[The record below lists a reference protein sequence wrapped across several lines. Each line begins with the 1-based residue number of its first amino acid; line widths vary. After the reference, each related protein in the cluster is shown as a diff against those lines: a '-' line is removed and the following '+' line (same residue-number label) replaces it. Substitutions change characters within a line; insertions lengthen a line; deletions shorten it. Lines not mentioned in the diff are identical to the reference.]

1 MAAASAARHDT
12 RALLRAHLAAA
23 SRYGHLTR
31 HCVVCHRLLR
41 LSMELPEPD
50 FREPGSP
57 EPDFR
62 EPGSPEPDVRE
73 PGFPGAGSRERPESP
88 DAPEPADATE
98 DESPTDP

>member
-41 LSMELPEPD
+41 LAMEMPEVPETPEAARAPEAPD
-50 FREPGSP
+50 
-57 EPDFR
+57 
-62 EPGSPEPDVRE
+62 
-73 PGFPGAGSRERPESP
+73 AGERPP
-88 DAPEPADATE
+88 ATE
-98 DESPTDP
+98 DEGPAGP

>member
-50 FREPGSP
+50 FCEPGSTEAEPREWP
-57 EPDFR
+57 EPPGP
-62 EPGSPEPDVRE
+62 PGS
-73 PGFPGAGSRERPESP
+73 
-88 DAPEPADATE
+88 ADATE

>member
-50 FREPGSP
+50 FFDAGLPAAGSP
-57 EPDFR
+57 E
-62 EPGSPEPDVRE
+62 
-73 PGFPGAGSRERPESP
+73 RPETAEP
-88 DAPEPADATE
+88 LEPPAPADAAE
-98 DESPTDP
+98 DESPTGP

>member
-41 LSMELPEPD
+41 LAMEMPEVPETPEAARAPEAPD
-50 FREPGSP
+50 
-57 EPDFR
+57 
-62 EPGSPEPDVRE
+62 
-73 PGFPGAGSRERPESP
+73 AGERPP
-88 DAPEPADATE
+88 ATE
-98 DESPTDP
+98 DEGPTDP

>member
-41 LSMELPEPD
+41 LAMELPDPEEPD
-50 FREPGSP
+50 EPEESENSGEP
-57 EPDFR
+57 EQSGEGR
-62 EPGSPEPDVRE
+62 V
-73 PGFPGAGSRERPESP
+73 GAEE
-88 DAPEPADATE
+88 AE

>member
-50 FREPGSP
+50 
-57 EPDFR
+57 
-62 EPGSPEPDVRE
+62 VRE
-73 PGFPGAGSRERPESP
+73 GGSPGAGSRERPEAP
-88 DAPEPADATE
+88 DAPEPAEVTE

>member
-41 LSMELPEPD
+41 LAMEMPETPETTRAPETPD
-50 FREPGSP
+50 
-57 EPDFR
+57 
-62 EPGSPEPDVRE
+62 
-73 PGFPGAGSRERPESP
+73 AGERPP
-88 DAPEPADATE
+88 ATE
-98 DESPTDP
+98 DEGPADP

>member
-41 LSMELPEPD
+41 LAMELPEPE
-50 FREPGSP
+50 EPAGP
-57 EPDFR
+57 ER
-62 EPGSPEPDVRE
+62 PEE
-73 PGFPGAGSRERPESP
+73 RERPE
-88 DAPEPADATE
+88 EPAVTAE
-98 DESPTDP
+98 DESPTHP

>member
-41 LSMELPEPD
+41 LAMEVPEAS
-50 FREPGSP
+50 EAEEQAS
-57 EPDFR
+57 
-62 EPGSPEPDVRE
+62 
-73 PGFPGAGSRERPESP
+73 
-88 DAPEPADATE
+88 ATE
-98 DESPTDP
+98 DEGPADP

>member
-41 LSMELPEPD
+41 LAMELPDPEEPEEPE
-50 FREPGSP
+50 EPGEP
-57 EPDFR
+57 ER
-62 EPGSPEPDVRE
+62 SGEERV
-73 PGFPGAGSRERPESP
+73 GAGG
-88 DAPEPADATE
+88 AGGAE

>member
-41 LSMELPEPD
+41 LSMELPD
-50 FREPGSP
+50 
-57 EPDFR
+57 PDFR